1 MFISQEIYSI
11 FNINVNRPGFKIFF
25 WKKHLIEI
33 KINNISPDATTYHK
47 VISRSTNPLLKIR
60 AMIKCETLHYDY
72 CYILFT
78 CPRNKTPFNKTK
90 KKNKRILSRKS
101 FVTLKFQMKPPRHGI
116 NADTYF
122 TFKKGI
128 PPRPVTDGVFSS
140 PER

>member
-11 FNINVNRPGFKIFF
+11 FNVNVNRPSFKIFF

-90 KKNKRILSRKS
+90 KKKKKKQNKRILSRQS

-116 NADTYF
+116 NAMAF
-122 TFKKGI
+122 F
-128 PPRPVTDGVFSS
+128 PRRKDKRPKPVQT
-140 PER
+140 